1 MVPDF
6 SIREAYNF
14 DIDNIIAIW
23 QEAGLIRL
31 WNNPANDIKNCLE
44 NETSTILLLCSQ
56 EQVIGTAMIGYD
68 GHRGWLYYFAIK
80 KQFQGKGLGKKLLKE
95 AEIWLKNK
103 NVGKLNLMVR
113 ESNQSVLAFYQ
124 NSGYKNDEVITLSK
138 WLK

>member
-1 MVPDF
+1 MSDF
-6 SIREAYNF
+6 SIKEASNF
-14 DIDNIIAIW
+14 DIDDIIAIW
-23 QEAGLIRL
+23 QEAGLIRP

-56 EQVIGTAMIGYD
+56 EQAIGTAMIGYD